1 MQIESLAAG
10 SIVVRLRI
18 TVQDPE
24 FPVDASTFAPVLSYL
39 HNGSVLVVDEQNTAV
54 EGNFYYYFF
63 KEESKV
69 CVLITCSITSILHKT
84 EKKRMWFVEKKT
96 MM

>member
-39 HNGSVLVVDEQNTAV
+39 HSGSVLVVDEQNTAV

-63 KEESKV
+63 EEESRV
-69 CVLITCSITSILHKT
+69 CVLITCSITSILHQT
-84 EKKRMWFVEKKT
+84 EKQRMWFVEEKT